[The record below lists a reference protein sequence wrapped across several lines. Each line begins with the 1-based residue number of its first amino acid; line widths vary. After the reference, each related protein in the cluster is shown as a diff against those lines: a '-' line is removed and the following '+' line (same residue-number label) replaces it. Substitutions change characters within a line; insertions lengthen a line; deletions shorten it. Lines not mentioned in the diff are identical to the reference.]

1 MNHTVVR
8 RISEDEWKLFLGGG
22 HIELIGIILKGR
34 YCIVEQ
40 IGKGGQGTLYL
51 ARDLEL
57 GILRAVKELPAEK
70 KREAGLLRLLE
81 YPSLPRMIDYA
92 EQNGRCYLIMEY
104 IRGKSLRQYMD
115 EGRIFSTEEIL
126 YIGNTVLRT
135 LRYLHSG
142 KPAIYYGDL
151 KPDNL
156 MMTEEG
162 SLYLVDFGSAVLGYE
177 RQSFVCCGTKGYAAP
192 EQYQGQMSGASDLYA
207 FGKTMQELCRKNRY
221 SCFLKYPGLAAFI
234 RKCCRE
240 LPEKRWKSAQEALDS
255 LKKLKPLSAKVWR
268 LSALITGAVTVA
280 AGILGIAFEAGRVQ
294 RPAFEKAVSP
304 VLSRYTSMG
313 FRSGGSGVREN
324 VLRQI
329 EEEAQRLLAEY
340 QEPEYQVRILLILAA
355 NSEIQGNYAKAEI
368 YYRQLTEEKNAGVED
383 YAVYGM
389 FLERNGRQEE
399 SQKLY
404 DKFRKKIK
412 KEKPRQEGRNLK
424 IWKQYLRKYT
434 E

>member
-1 MNHTVVR
+1 MKPF
-8 RISEDEWKLFLGGG
+8 SGGG
-22 HIELIGIILKGR
+22 YIELIGIILKGR

-57 GILRAVKELPAEK
+57 GIFRAVKELPEDK

-81 YPSLPRMIDYA
+81 YPSLPGMVDYA
-92 EQNGRCYLIMEY
+92 EQNGRCYLVMEY
-104 IRGKSLRQYMD
+104 IRGKSLRQYLE
-115 EGRIFSTEEIL
+115 EGRRFSSEEIL
-126 YIGNTVLRT
+126 YIGKTVLRT
-135 LRYLHSG
+135 LRYLHSR

-177 RQSFVCCGTKGYAAP
+177 RWSFICCGTKEYAAP
-192 EQYQGQMSGASDLYA
+192 EQYQGQIDEASDLYA
-207 FGKTMQELCRKNRY
+207 FGKTMKELCRRNRY
-221 SCFLKYPGLAAFI
+221 FCFLRYPGFAGFLQ
-234 RKCCRE
+234 KCCRKI
-240 LPEKRWKSAQEALDS
+240 PAKRWKNAQEALNCLNN
-255 LKKLKPLSAKVWR
+255 LKTLSAKMWR
-268 LSALITGAVTVA
+268 LSALA
-280 AGILGIAFEAGRVQ
+280 AGSLIVATGIFVFFPDTSRVR
-294 RPAFEKAVSP
+294 RPDFEKAVAP

-313 FRSGGSGVREN
+313 FRSGGSGVREIL
-324 VLRQI
+324 LRQI
-329 EEEAQRLLAEY
+329 EEDAQRLLAEY
-340 QEPEYQVRILLILAA
+340 QEPEHQIRILRLLAA

-368 YYRQLTEEKNAGVED
+368 YYRQLTEEKNAGAED

-404 DKFRKKIK
+404 NKFRKKIK